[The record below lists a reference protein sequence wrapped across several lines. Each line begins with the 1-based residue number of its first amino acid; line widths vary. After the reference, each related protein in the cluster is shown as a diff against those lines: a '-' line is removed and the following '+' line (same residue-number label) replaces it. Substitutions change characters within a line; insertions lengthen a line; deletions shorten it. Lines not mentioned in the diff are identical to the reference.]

1 MKMERA
7 LLIRTLLPFIVGFLA
22 VAAPAQI
29 LKVPVRAPGFSV
41 AAPVFL
47 VPVGDLPPEMVSGL
61 LGGTGLSLSA
71 PSVSAAPTPAPA
83 VPVPDVRD
91 WKASAIHAATPVPAA
106 PRQAPSQVQPPARSD
121 PAREKFRPVF
131 EDIRRGV
138 DGGDPESASRLLA
151 DERMLGF
158 LFDGSAAETFEKA
171 NALVDLSQILQ
182 AEKSAGDLRSSLI
195 RRLDPE
201 SPLAGAGI
209 GPGLASVLAWTA
221 LRSPEKLA
229 LARQA
234 LLEWETLDEGQ
245 RGWLVGQKRTEER
258 WRKIPLTERASI
270 LTGWAQEE
278 ARTLLYDP
286 ERIDEQALAHLR
298 SRSDLVAP
306 LLPGLEQGELE
317 FHVERVRLLLTAR
330 RALEKAGLREILDG
344 LDQRSSLPV
353 SERLEYLS
361 SALAG
366 RPEFKESGFI
376 HELNSAR
383 VARAAESFSDEE
395 RRTLA
400 ERLAPALREEAAGT
414 RAGERVIRFYERGS
428 PPALRVRLMPGNI
441 GEFNAVSRD
450 ISLSEEFIQGWLRA
464 ESLSLPALLSDPS
477 ALRRLARALCP
488 AFVHEA
494 THQMQHARRSGEDR
508 LRFFTQDEEIEA
520 FTVEALHVLER
531 SLREPGYRR
540 QVRRDDAEAADRL
553 SEDAALF
560 GRIVRRIYSELPSFE
575 SFAAS
580 CLRLAGAMSRE
591 LARREAHPG
600 SAPAFSWDFDARSL
614 ERGLFSL
621 SNVALM
627 TTDGLRQTQ
636 GFILRWYAGA
646 AREMSEVRSWAER
659 TRREILEAPVQGGGA
674 V

>member
-1 MKMERA
+1 
-7 LLIRTLLPFIVGFLA
+7 LISTFLIIIVGFLA
-22 VAAPAQI
+22 VAAPAQVLRI
-29 LKVPVRAPGFSV
+29 PGRASGFSV
-41 AAPVFL
+41 AAPVLLASAGDLSSGAAPVL
-47 VPVGDLPPEMVSGL
+47 VPGL
-61 LGGTGLSLSA
+61 IGGTGLFLA
-71 PSVSAAPTPAPA
+71 AAPTPVPA

-91 WKASAIHAATPVPAA
+91 RKAPAIRATTPVPAV
-106 PRQAPSQVQPPARSD
+106 PRQTTPKVQPPSQSG
-121 PAREKFRPVF
+121 PAREELRTAF
-131 EDIRRGV
+131 DDLRRGI

-151 DERMLGF
+151 DDRMLNL
-158 LFDGSAAETFEKA
+158 LFDGSAAETFERA
-171 NALVDLSQILQ
+171 NALVDFSQILR
-182 AEKSAGDLRSSLI
+182 AEKSAGDLRSALI
-195 RRLDPE
+195 RRLDPG
-201 SPLAGAGI
+201 SSLTGAGI
-209 GPGLASVLAWTA
+209 GPGPASVLAWTA
-221 LRSPEKLA
+221 RRSPEKLA
-229 LARQA
+229 LTRQA

-258 WRKIPLTERASI
+258 WRNSPVTERASV
-270 LTGWAQEE
+270 LSGWAQEE
-278 ARTLLYDP
+278 APILLQDP

-306 LLPGLEQGELE
+306 LLPGRERGDLE

-330 RALEKAGLREILDG
+330 RALEKAGLREVLDG
-344 LDQRSSLPV
+344 LDQRSFLPV
-353 SERLEYLS
+353 SGRLEYLS

-366 RPEFKESGFI
+366 RPEFKESGFV

-383 VARAAESFSDEE
+383 VTREAESFSDEE

-400 ERLAPALREEAAGT
+400 ERLAADLLEEAAGT
-414 RAGERVIRFYERGS
+414 RAGERVVRFYEGGS
-428 PPALRVRLMPGNI
+428 PLALRVRLMPGNI

-464 ESLSLPALLSDPS
+464 ESVSLPALLSDPA
-477 ALRRLARALCP
+477 ALRRLAQALCP

-494 THQMQHARRSGEDR
+494 AHQMQHARRSGKDG

-520 FTVEALHVLER
+520 FTVEALHVLEL
-531 SLREPGYRR
+531 SLRETDYRR
-540 QVRRDDAEAADRL
+540 RIRRDDAEAADRL

-560 GRIVRRIYSELPSFE
+560 GSIVRRIYSELPSFE

-600 SAPAFSWDFDARSL
+600 SAPVFSWDFDARSL
-614 ERGLFSL
+614 ERGQFSL

-627 TTDGLRQTQ
+627 TTDGLRRSQ

-659 TRREILEAPVQGGGA
+659 TRREILQETVQGGGA
-674 V
+674 TE